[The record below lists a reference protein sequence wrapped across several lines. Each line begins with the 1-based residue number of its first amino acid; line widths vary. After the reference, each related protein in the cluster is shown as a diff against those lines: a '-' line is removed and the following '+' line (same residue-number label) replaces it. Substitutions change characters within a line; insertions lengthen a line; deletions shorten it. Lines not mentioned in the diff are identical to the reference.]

1 MLALYASYGFADANT
16 ADLVDMTNEVY
27 HDICGLEPWPFLEKQ
42 IDLTF
47 DGTTG
52 IPTNSPSDFRALI
65 SLNDIASGI
74 KLDPMRVEEHYRKH
88 SWNLTLQGSPIVY
101 FFVPNKTLNVYPI
114 PSAST
119 TVNNLK
125 LTYLK
130 DEPDLTATSVSND
143 IVIPSKY
150 HFAIVY
156 GVLSMLYLEEDDEAQ
171 SDYFLNRSDRKI
183 DRMRRDLWTRN
194 FDKSDTIE
202 FMDDDSGDFYGGGEG
217 ADFGAYGP

>member
-1 MLALYASYGFADANT
+1 MLALYASYGFADANS

-42 IDLTF
+42 ITLTF

-52 IPTNSPSDFRALI
+52 VPTNSPSDFRAAI
-65 SLNDIASGI
+65 SLNDSATAVP
-74 KLDPMRVEEHYRKH
+74 LQPMRVEEHYRNH
-88 SWNLTLQGSPIVY
+88 SSNLTLKGDPLFY

-114 PSAST
+114 PSSSLGN
-119 TVNNLK
+119 NNLI
-125 LTYLK
+125 LTYLF
-130 DEPDLTATSVSND
+130 DEADLTANSVSAD
-143 IVIPSKY
+143 IVLPSKY

-171 SDYFLNRSDRKI
+171 SDYFQNRMDRKI

-194 FDKSDTIE
+194 FDRPDTIDILS
-202 FMDDDSGDFYGGGEG
+202 DDTAYYDSDPGGFYGYG
-217 ADFGAYGP
+217 A